1 MDGTNRAR
9 LRPGWVS
16 RTGKAQG
23 ATPVTFEAT
32 PIMAKGR
39 LYICTGRNEVIAID
53 AESGRSLR
61 RYDARPDATGLP
73 VATCR
78 GVAYYKEADSTG
90 WCAEHLH
97 TVTITPTP
105 PGLESYTGH
114 LFPR

>member
-53 AESGRSLR
+53 AESGRSLW
-61 RYDARPDATGLP
+61 RYDARPDATGVP

-78 GVAYYKEADSTG
+78 GVAYYKVPDAAGLCAD
-90 WCAEHLH
+90 AI
-97 TVTITPTP
+97 ITEPMDA
-105 PGLESYTGH
+105 GLLDRKGQRWNPDH
-114 LFPR
+114 